1 MSESDISAVDLT
13 LFMGED
19 DKESEAAP
27 APVCQLPNFSNSF
40 SAKKIGSIA
49 KYIEPVQG
57 TNTIDTLV
65 PLFQQNPDLEV
76 VPVEEYDHVT
86 GVIDRKTVMNAT
98 NSVWKRFTAKY
109 ISNYMENITIVLYA
123 DDFIEQ
129 TLPKIYEINMQY
141 GIVYFPVFYKTSF
154 YGIVSLHEFLS
165 RLADIRDQDL
175 KNASVTQKYLFP
187 DDTTLKSLP
196 YAVTAWNRMANILG
210 GDAYQVFKMNENQTV
225 VGCFDVSGKNV
236 AASLLTVAV
245 ASFFKSLRFMAKST
259 DAPGKIVSMLD
270 TYLETVVPRGSFIT
284 GVLCFVDVKRNL
296 IFIYNC
302 GHASI
307 YLLYKD
313 LGAAGTPRIISVDP
327 KLPPFGIGAIKENL
341 AAAQDPKNRP
351 FELLKA
357 KPGIHIDLYTDGF
370 SDMQSDDAV
379 RFEDENVKRFFTE
392 LYDKPENEVY
402 DAITKTVDTYIGHS
416 MIPDDITVIDI
427 RL

>member
-1 MSESDISAVDLT
+1 MSESEISAVDLA
-13 LFMGED
+13 LFMGES
-19 DKESEAAP
+19 DKEAEAAP
-27 APVCQLPNFSNSF
+27 APTCQLPNFSNNF

-57 TNTIDTLV
+57 SNTIDTLV

-86 GVIDRKTVMNAT
+86 GVIDRKTVINAT
-98 NSVWKRFTAKY
+98 NTFWKRFTAKY

-129 TLPKIYEINMQY
+129 TLPKIYEINMLY

-175 KNASVTQKYLFP
+175 KNASLTQNFLFP
-187 DDTTLKSLP
+187 DATTLNTLP
-196 YAVTAWNRMANILG
+196 YTVTTWNRMANILG
-210 GDAYQVFKMNENQTV
+210 GDAYQVFKMNENETI

-236 AASLLTVAV
+236 AASLLTVTV
-245 ASFFKSLRFMAKST
+245 ASFFKALKFITKNIET
-259 DAPGKIVSMLD
+259 PQKIVAMLD
-270 TYLETVVPRGSFIT
+270 SYLETVVPRGSFIT
-284 GVLCFVDVKRNL
+284 GVLCFVDVKRN
-296 IFIYNC
+296 FIYIFNC
-302 GHASI
+302 GHTSI
-307 YLLYKD
+307 FLLYKD
-313 LGAAGTPRIISVDP
+313 SASKSPRIIAVDP
-327 KLPPFGIGAIKENL
+327 KLPPFGIGGVKSDL
-341 AAAQDPKNRP
+341 AAAYDPKNRP

-370 SDMQSDDAV
+370 SDMQGDDAV

-392 LYDKPENEVY
+392 LYDTPENQVY
-402 DAITKTVDTYIGHS
+402 DTITKTVDSYIGHS